1 MTMTARLPSPD
12 PAYDGGALRFDH
24 LELWVGNAK
33 QAAEYYITALGFRPL
48 AYAGPETGLTD
59 RASYVVAQGEIRLV
73 LTSALRPGGPINDH
87 VARHGDGVRSV
98 AFATPDAAAT
108 FRHVV
113 AHGAVPV
120 LEPVRVEENGS
131 RAVLAA
137 VGTYGD
143 TIHKLVERA
152 GAPGIWLPGFVP
164 WESAA
169 RANAPAGLL
178 AIDHCVGNV
187 GWGEMERWCRFYAEA
202 FDFQELVSFDD
213 RDIST
218 EFTALRS
225 KVMRNASGTI
235 KLPINEPAPGRKRS
249 QIEEYLD
256 SYGGAGVQ
264 HVAIATADIV
274 ATVRALQANGVEL
287 LSTPE
292 AYYDDLR
299 ARVGEIDEDI
309 AALRELNILVDRD
322 DQGYM
327 LQIFTKP
334 LQDRPTLF
342 FEIIQ
347 RHGAESFGKGNF
359 KALFVSIEKEQAR
372 RGNL

>member
-1 MTMTARLPSPD
+1 MTARLPSPD

>member
-1 MTMTARLPSPD
+1 MTARLPAD
-12 PAYDGGALRFDH
+12 YRRYDSGALRFDH

-48 AYAGPETGLTD
+48 AYAGPETGLAD
-59 RASYVVAQGEIRLV
+59 RASYVVAQGAIRLV
-73 LTSALRPGGPINDH
+73 LTSALRPGGPINEH

-98 AFATPDAAAT
+98 AFATPDAHGT
-108 FRHVV
+108 FRHVT
-113 AHGAVPV
+113 ANGAVPV
-120 LEPVRVEENGS
+120 LEPTAVEERGAC
-131 RAVLAA
+131 AVLAS
-137 VGTYGD
+137 VRTYGD
-143 TIHKLVERA
+143 TIHTLVERA
-152 GAPGIWLPGFVP
+152 GAPALWLPGFVA
-164 WESAA
+164 WETPAH
-169 RANAPAGLL
+169 ANAPAGLL

-187 GWGEMERWCRFYAEA
+187 GWDEMERWCRFYAQA
-202 FDFQELVSFDD
+202 FDFEELISFDD

-218 EFTALRS
+218 EYTALRS
-225 KVMRNASGTI
+225 KVMRNATGTV
-235 KLPINEPAPGRKRS
+235 KLPINEPARGRKRS

-256 SYGGAGVQ
+256 SYGGPGVQ

-287 LSTPE
+287 LTTPA

-299 ARVGEIDEDI
+299 ARVGPIDEDI
-309 AALRELNILVDRD
+309 ATLRDLNILVDRD

-347 RHGAESFGKGNF
+347 RHGAQSFGKGNF

>member
-1 MTMTARLPSPD
+1 MTMTAPLPVAP
-12 PAYDGGALRFDH
+12 YDAGGLRFDH

-48 AYAGPETGLTD
+48 AYAGPETGLGD
-59 RASYVVAQGEIRLV
+59 RASYVVAQGDIRLV

-98 AFATPDAAAT
+98 AFAAPDAAAA

-113 AHGAVPV
+113 SHGGVPL
-120 LEPVRVEENGS
+120 LEPALVEERGA

-143 TIHKLVERA
+143 TIHTLVERS
-152 GAPGIWLPGFVP
+152 GAPAIWLPGFVAWNSP
-164 WESAA
+164 AH
-169 RANAPAGLL
+169 ANAPAGLL

-187 GWGEMERWCRFYAEA
+187 GWGEMDTWCRFYAEA
-202 FDFQELVSFDD
+202 FGFQELISFDD

-218 EFTALRS
+218 EYTALRS
-225 KVMRNASGTI
+225 KVMRNATGTV
-235 KLPINEPAPGRKRS
+235 KLPINEPARGRKRS

-287 LSTPE
+287 LATP
-292 AYYDDLR
+292 ASYYDDIK
-299 ARVGEIDEDI
+299 ARVGEIDEDV
-309 AALRELNILVDRD
+309 ATLRDLNILVDRD
-322 DQGYM
+322 DRGYM

-347 RHGAESFGKGNF
+347 RHGALSFGKGNF

>member
-1 MTMTARLPSPD
+1 MTIAATLPVA
-12 PAYDGGALRFDH
+12 AYDGAALHFDH

-73 LTSALRPGGPINDH
+73 LTSALRPGGPINQH

-98 AFATPDAAAT
+98 AFATPDAAGT

-120 LEPVRVEENGS
+120 LEPALVEDGAG

-143 TIHKLVERA
+143 TIHTLVERS
-152 GAPGIWLPGFVP
+152 GSSGVWLPGFVAWNSP
-164 WESAA
+164 AHAA
-169 RANAPAGLL
+169 APVGLL

-187 GWGEMERWCRFYAEA
+187 GWGEMDRWCRFYADA
-202 FDFQELVSFDD
+202 FDFQELISFDD

-225 KVMRNASGTI
+225 KVMRNAGGSI
-235 KLPINEPAPGRKRS
+235 KLPINEPAQGRKRS
-249 QIEEYLD
+249 QIEEYLE

-264 HVAIATADIV
+264 HVAIATGDIV

-287 LSTPE
+287 LTTP
-292 AYYDDLR
+292 ASYYDDLR
-299 ARVGEIDEDI
+299 TRVGEIDEDV
-309 AALRELNILVDRD
+309 ATLRDLNILVDRD
-322 DQGYM
+322 DRGYM

-347 RHGAESFGKGNF
+347 RHGALSFGKGNF

>member
-1 MTMTARLPSPD
+1 MTARLPFEG

-98 AFATPDAAAT
+98 AFSTPDAAAT

-120 LEPVRVEENGS
+120 LEPVQVEDGGS

-143 TIHKLVERA
+143 TVHTLVERA
-152 GAPGIWLPGFVP
+152 GAPGIWLPGFVAYD
-164 WESAA
+164 SAA
-169 RANAPAGLL
+169 RANAPAGLR

-187 GWGEMERWCRFYAEA
+187 GWGEMERWCRFYTDA

-264 HVAIATADIV
+264 HVAIATDDIV
-274 ATVRALQANGVEL
+274 ATVRALRANGVEL
-287 LSTPE
+287 LTTP
-292 AYYDDLR
+292 ASYYDDLR
-299 ARVGEIDEDI
+299 ARVGEIDEDL

-322 DQGYM
+322 DRGYM